1 MGTVPM
7 NATNTQQHSPT
18 SPIHIA
24 MGTIE
29 KQEVMSSSPQ
39 PRKGLGR
46 KLAEESPAYE
56 VLAGMLETKYRV
68 NSEAEL
74 NLIPGSSSRCFNLVV
89 GSLSCCC
96 TKSFEVPD
104 GHLRLA
110 DDGEGRYLMYGSGVH
125 YITNMFLKLQWDNI
139 PLTQERISWGDR
151 TIVTVMQG
159 HIGYAEDMGQPVLLP
174 PGLHE
179 WRSSTLQFKKHV
191 DLNNS
196 MIHLGPLTVITVD
209 EGYSAI
215 TQNNGVQMVLP
226 GGATHLLNHRNWKF
240 EKFMTEKIQTDKL
253 PTIYA
258 TSADNVMMETEATVV
273 WRVTDVQAAA
283 RMSAE
288 TMRSDGADIIS
299 AADADIN
306 KLRNDVLQQAT
317 ASLAAFIG
325 EIRYSDSFH
334 ISAAAAAI
342 DNGHAPSSREP
353 PVPSDLIG
361 YSPIFDA
368 KRMHTAVETANSIC
382 DTYGVTILSINI
394 IAANPAD
401 KALQVALAK
410 GAVASAEAEQAE
422 TVARGEAKAA
432 QIRAEG
438 DAMAE
443 KIRADGARAA
453 ADLLAESEVAVQLA
467 KISKTGEALDKK
479 GLTTFFFGSDPT
491 QMGSVLTNPTIVNGG
506 A

>member
-1 MGTVPM
+1 MP
-7 NATNTQQHSPT
+7 
-18 SPIHIA
+18 
-24 MGTIE
+24 
-29 KQEVMSSSPQ
+29 SSPQ

-46 KLAEESPAYE
+46 KLAEESPAY
-56 VLAGMLETKYRV
+56 
-68 NSEAEL
+68 
-74 NLIPGSSSRCFNLVV
+74 
-89 GSLSCCC
+89 
-96 TKSFEVPD
+96 EVPD

-226 GGATHLLNHRNWKF
+226 GGATHLLHHRNWKF
-240 EKFMTEKIQTDKL
+240 EKFMTEKIQTDEL
-253 PTIYA
+253 QRIEA
-258 TSADNVMMETEATVV
+258 TSADNVMMHTDATVV
-273 WRVTDVQAAA
+273 WRVTDVISAA

-288 TMRSDGADIIS
+288 TMNRDGS
-299 AADADIN
+299 ELGNAADADIA
-306 KLRNDVLQQAT
+306 KLRRDVLMQAT

-334 ISAAAAAI
+334 ISAAQNALE
-342 DNGHAPSSREP
+342 SEP
-353 PVPSDLIG
+353 VVGVPVSGEGILVG
-361 YSPIFDA
+361 YSPIFDT
-368 KRMHTAVETANSIC
+368 KRMCSAVETANSI
-382 DTYGVTILSINI
+382 TSSYGITILSINI

-401 KALQVALAK
+401 KNLQVALAK

-422 TVARGEAKAA
+422 TVARGSAKAA
-432 QIRAEG
+432 QILAEGEAQAEMIRAEG
-438 DAMAE
+438 
-443 KIRADGARAA
+443 KRAA
-453 ADLLAESEVAVQLA
+453 ATKLEESQVAVDLA
-467 KISKTGEALDKK
+467 KIDRTGAALNNKTS
-479 GLTTFFFGSDPT
+479 FFFGADPGT
-491 QMGSVLTNPTIVNGG
+491 MGQVLTNSKLVH
-506 A
+506 

>member
-1 MGTVPM
+1 MGTAAM

-18 SPIHIA
+18 SPVHIA
-24 MGTIE
+24 MGTME
-29 KQEVMSSSPQ
+29 KQEVMPSSPQ

-299 AADADIN
+299 AADADIH

-334 ISAAAAAI
+334 ISAS
-342 DNGHAPSSREP
+342 GSSTLGAPQP
-353 PVPSDLIG
+353 PVPSDCTG

-368 KRMHTAVETANSIC
+368 TRMNTAVETANSVTT
-382 DTYGVTILSINI
+382 TYGVTILSINI
-394 IAANPAD
+394 IAANPGD

-438 DAMAE
+438 DATAE
-443 KIRADGARAA
+443 KIRAEGSRAA

-467 KISKTGEALDKK
+467 TISKTGEALDKK
-479 GLTTFFFGSDPT
+479 ATFFFGTDPK
-491 QMGSVLTNPTIVNGG
+491 QLGAVLANPGLVRDQ
-506 A
+506 

>member
-1 MGTVPM
+1 M
-7 NATNTQQHSPT
+7 NPTNTQQHSPT
-18 SPIHIA
+18 SPVHIA

-29 KQEVMSSSPQ
+29 KQEVMPSSPQ

-68 NSEAEL
+68 NTEEEL

-125 YITNMFLKLQWDNI
+125 YITNMFLMLQWDNI

-196 MIHLGPLTVITVD
+196 IIKLGPLTVLTVD

-215 TQNNGVQMVLP
+215 TQNNGTQMVLP
-226 GGATHLLNHRNWKF
+226 GGATHLLHHRNWKF
-240 EKFMTEKIQTDKL
+240 EKFMTEKIQTDEL
-253 PTIYA
+253 QRIEA
-258 TSADNVMMETEATVV
+258 TSADNVMMHTDATVV
-273 WRVTDVQAAA
+273 WRITDVMAAA

-288 TMRSDGADIIS
+288 TMRNDGSDVQNS
-299 AADADIN
+299 ADADIT
-306 KLRNDVLQQAT
+306 KLRRDVLMQAT

-334 ISAAAAAI
+334 VSAASKVVDQSQNDGGGA
-342 DNGHAPSSREP
+342 P
-353 PVPSDLIG
+353 PVPPDLVG
-361 YSPIFDA
+361 YSPIFDPA
-368 KRMHTAVETANSIC
+368 RMCTAVDTANSITQ
-382 DTYGVTILSINI
+382 TYGVTIISINI

-401 KALQVALAK
+401 KNLQVALAK

-422 TVARGEAKAA
+422 TVARGSAKAA
-432 QIRAEG
+432 QILAEG
-438 DAMAE
+438 EAQAE
-443 KIRADGARAA
+443 MIRADGSRAA
-453 ADLLAESEVAVQLA
+453 AAILSESEVAVDLA
-467 KISKTGEALDKK
+467 KIAKTGAALNNK
-479 GLTTFFFGSDPT
+479 TSFFFGADPGT
-491 QMGSVLTNPTIVNGG
+491 MGQVLTNSKLVH
-506 A
+506 

>member
-1 MGTVPM
+1 
-7 NATNTQQHSPT
+7 
-18 SPIHIA
+18 

-29 KQEVMSSSPQ
+29 KQEVMPSSPQ

-110 DDGEGRYLMYGSGVH
+110 DDGEGRDLMYGSGGH

-179 WRSSTLQFKKHV
+179 WRSSTLKFFEMV
-191 DLNNS
+191 DLNNTFLR
-196 MIHLGPLTVITVD
+196 LGPLTVLTVD

-258 TSADNVMMETEATVV
+258 TSADNVVMETEATVV

-299 AADADIN
+299 AADADIH

-317 ASLAAFIG
+317 ASPAAFIG

-334 ISAAAAAI
+334 ISAA
-342 DNGHAPSSREP
+342 GPSAVSAMPMQTAE
-353 PVPSDLIG
+353 VGGSAV
-361 YSPIFDA
+361 SAIFDGV
-368 KRMHTAVETANSIC
+368 RMASAVEAANLITQ
-382 DTYGVTILSINI
+382 TYGVTILSINI
-394 IAANPAD
+394 ISAIPAD
-401 KALQVALAK
+401 RELQQALAR
-410 GAVASAEAEQAE
+410 GAVASADAERAE
-422 TVARGEAKAA
+422 TVARGEAKAVR
-432 QIRAEG
+432 IRAEA
-438 DAMAE
+438 DAEAE
-443 KIRADGARAA
+443 KIRAEGAKAA
-453 ADLLAESEVAVQLA
+453 AELLEQSDVAVELA
-467 KISKTGEALDKK
+467 KIKEVGEALSHK
-479 GLTTFFFGSDPT
+479 GTSTLFFGADS
-491 QMGSVLTNPTIVNGG
+491 TNLGQLMSNPGVVN
-506 A
+506 AR